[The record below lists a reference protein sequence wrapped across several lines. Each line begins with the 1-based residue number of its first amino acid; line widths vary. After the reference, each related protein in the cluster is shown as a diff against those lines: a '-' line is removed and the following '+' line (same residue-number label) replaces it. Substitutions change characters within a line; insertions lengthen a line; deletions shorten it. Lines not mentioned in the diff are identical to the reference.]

1 MVDAQAPAAGVRW
14 EQVGTIGWLVLARP
28 HRHNAID
35 ASMMTEIG
43 LTLAAAQSDPQ
54 VKVVVIRGE
63 GPSFSAGFDLAS
75 DGEAVTQATGND
87 AVAEHA
93 RLRKNIEQMFQVW
106 DFPKPVIA
114 AVHGYCLAGASMLAS
129 LCDITVVAD
138 DARIGVSALP
148 LGGGY
153 ITPLWMH
160 LVGPKRA
167 KQMAFQPGE
176 TMSGAQSAEWGWAN
190 YAVAADELL
199 DDVTALAHR
208 IARTP
213 ATTLQMKKHAINRL
227 CELQGFRAQAM
238 LGAELDALL
247 HFSDET
253 ARVWNTV
260 RELGFKQAVADF
272 RSSPDGHHD

>member
-1 MVDAQAPAAGVRW
+1 MADAPAATAGVRW
-14 EQVGTIGWLVLARP
+14 ERTGAIGWLVLARP
-28 HRHNAID
+28 ARHNAID
-35 ASMMTEIG
+35 VPMMTEIG
-43 LTLAAAQSDPQ
+43 ATLAGAQADPQ

-75 DGEAVTQATGND
+75 DGATVAQATSND
-87 AVAEHA
+87 SVAEHA
-93 RLRKNIEQMFQVW
+93 RLRKNVERLFEIW
-106 DFPKPVIA
+106 DFPMPVIA

-148 LGGGY
+148 LGAGY

-167 KQMAFQPGE
+167 KQMSFQPGE

-190 YAVAADELL
+190 YAVAADKLL

-213 ATTLQMKKHAINRL
+213 AATLQMKKHAINRL

-238 LGAELDALL
+238 LGAEIDALM
-247 HFSDET
+247 HFSNET
-253 ARVWNTV
+253 AEVWQSI
-260 RELGFKQAVADF
+260 RELGFKQAAAEF
-272 RSSPDGHHD
+272 RSGQGQAP

>member
-1 MVDAQAPAAGVRW
+1 MEYEPAANVGVRW
-14 EQVGTIGWLVLARP
+14 ERVGAIGWLVLARP

-35 ASMMTEIG
+35 APMMTEIG
-43 LTLAAAQSDPQ
+43 ATLTAAQADPR

-63 GPSFSAGFDLAS
+63 GPSFSAGFDLAR
-75 DGEAVTQATGND
+75 DGAAGSQATSND
-87 AVAEHA
+87 AVAEHD
-93 RLRKNIEQMFQVW
+93 RLRKNIEQLFQVW
-106 DFPKPVIA
+106 DFPMPVIA

-129 LCDITVVAD
+129 LCDITVVAA
-138 DARIGVSALP
+138 DARIGVSSLP

-153 ITPLWMH
+153 ITPMWMH

-176 TMSGAQSAEWGWAN
+176 TMSGAQSADWGWAN

-199 DDVTALAHR
+199 DDVSALAHR
-208 IARTP
+208 ITRTP
-213 ATTLQMKKHAINRL
+213 ATTLRMKKHAINRL

-253 ARVWNTV
+253 AGVWKTI
-260 RELGFKQAVADF
+260 REFGFKQAIADF
-272 RSSPDGHHD
+272 RSGTRRTP